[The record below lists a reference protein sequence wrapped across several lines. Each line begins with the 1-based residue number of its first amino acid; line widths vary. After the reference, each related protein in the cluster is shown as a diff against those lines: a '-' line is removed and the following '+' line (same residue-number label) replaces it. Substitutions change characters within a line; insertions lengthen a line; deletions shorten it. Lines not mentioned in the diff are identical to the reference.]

1 MQNENKIDRILS
13 DRQKSIYIIS
23 LFILQAV
30 HINSKLF
37 VLVMIID
44 FCLILTPGDD
54 KHKRRRQERLIS
66 NTEKILCLQELLCF
80 SGSYSSAGIFLN
92 MET

>member
-54 KHKRRRQERLIS
+54 KQTRQRDD
-66 NTEKILCLQELLCF
+66 CF
-80 SGSYSSAGIFLN
+80 IFLTLKRFFVYKSYCVFQAHTQVQ
-92 MET
+92 EYS